1 MVITLEKRNELVAE
15 KNQLKSKLEDTNL
28 SFMDK
33 LELKD
38 QLLEVEKQLGEAK
51 LWDGDVDERE
61 NCSG

>member
-51 LWDGDVDERE
+51 LWDGDVDECE